1 MSCIEVMPK
10 LGLTMT
16 EGTLVNWH
24 KSEGEK
30 IEKGE
35 ILFEVETDKLTN
47 EIEAKEGGV
56 LRKVLVEEGETV
68 KCLVP
73 VAVIADEN
81 EDISELL
88 KQAGSQNGESEKE
101 EEEKQ
106 PKVQTPAKTAEPV
119 KVGGRIKISPVARKL
134 ARQSGANYELITG
147 TGPMGR
153 IVKKDVEGYIENNR
167 IKVSPAAAKLAKELN
182 VDLVGIKKDG
192 RIMKKDVL
200 EASEVAKMTAAVS
213 EEKAEEKVLPQQTVK
228 EVNRGEKEVKM
239 SGMRKVIAKRMSQS
253 VSVSPTVTYNMS
265 MDTSELKRLK
275 NSFKDIF
282 KVTYTDLL
290 IKIVSQ
296 VLKEFPLANCS
307 VEGDTFILK
316 NYVNMGVAVALE
328 DGLLVPVIKD
338 CDIKGLKQ
346 ITTEFKELAKKARE
360 NQLGPDDLTGGTF
373 TITNLGMFGIDTF
386 SPIINQPEVAILG
399 VNKIV
404 ETPVVENGEIVIKP
418 LMSLSLTADHRA
430 IDGAYAARF
439 LQRVKQYVEKPG
451 LLIL

>member
-47 EIEAKEGGV
+47 EIEAKESGV
-56 LRKVLVEEGETV
+56 LRKILVEEGETV

-73 VAVIADEN
+73 VGIIAGQN

-88 KQAGSQNGESEKE
+88 KQAGAKSGESEEKE
-101 EEEKQ
+101 D
-106 PKVQTPAKTAEPV
+106 KVQEEVIAEPGISAT
-119 KVGGRIKISPVARKL
+119 VGAEGRIKISPL
-134 ARQSGANYELITG
+134 AKRLALQGGVSYEDIKG
-147 TGPMGR
+147 TGPQGR
-153 IVKKDVEGYIENNR
+153 IVKKDIEAYIESTR
-167 IKVSPAAAKLAKELN
+167 IKVSPAAAKLAKEFN
-182 VDLVGIKKDG
+182 VDLSGIKKNG
-192 RIMKKDVL
+192 RIMKRDVL
-200 EASEVAKMTAAVS
+200 EAAEAAKAPETTH
-213 EEKAEEKVLPQQTVK
+213 EEKVEKEKTSPQQTV
-228 EVNRGEKEVKM
+228 VRGEKAVKM
-239 SGMRKVIAKRMSQS
+239 SAMRKVIAKRMSES
-253 VSVSPTVTYNMS
+253 VSVSPTVTYNMT

-275 NSFKDIF
+275 NSLKDVF

-316 NYVNMGVAVALE
+316 DYVNMGVAVAL
-328 DGLLVPVIKD
+328 DGGLLVPVIKD
-338 CDIKGLKQ
+338 TDIKGIKQ
-346 ITTEFKELAKKARE
+346 ITAEFKDLVKRARE
-360 NQLGPDDLTGGTF
+360 NKLVPDDLSGGTF
-373 TITNLGMFGIDTF
+373 TITNLGMYGIDTF

-404 ETPVVENGEIVIKP
+404 ETPLVENGEIVIKP
-418 LMSLSLTADHRA
+418 LISMSLTADHRA
-430 IDGAYAARF
+430 IDGAYAAQI
-439 LQRVKQYVEKPG
+439 LQRIKQYVEKPG

>member
-47 EIEAKEGGV
+47 EIEAKESGV
-56 LRKVLVEEGETV
+56 LRKILVEEGETV

-73 VAVIADEN
+73 VGIIAGQN

-88 KQAGSQNGESEKE
+88 KQAGAKSGESEEKE
-101 EEEKQ
+101 D
-106 PKVQTPAKTAEPV
+106 KVQEEVTAEPGTSAT
-119 KVGGRIKISPVARKL
+119 VGAEGRIKISPL
-134 ARQSGANYELITG
+134 AKRLALQGGVSYEDIKG
-147 TGPMGR
+147 TGPQGR
-153 IVKKDVEGYIENNR
+153 IVKKDVEAYIESTR
-167 IKVSPAAAKLAKELN
+167 IKVSPAAAKLAKEFN
-182 VDLVGIKKDG
+182 VDLSGIKKNG

-200 EASEVAKMTAAVS
+200 EAAEAAKAPETTH
-213 EEKAEEKVLPQQTVK
+213 EEKVEKEKTSPQQTV
-228 EVNRGEKEVKM
+228 VRGEKAVKM
-239 SGMRKVIAKRMSQS
+239 SAMRKVIAKRMSES
-253 VSVSPTVTYNMS
+253 VSVSPTVTYNMT

-275 NSFKDIF
+275 NSLKDVF

-290 IKIVSQ
+290 IKIVSH

-316 NYVNMGVAVALE
+316 DYVNMGVAVAL
-328 DGLLVPVIKD
+328 DGGLLVPVIKD
-338 CDIKGLKQ
+338 TDIKGIKQ
-346 ITTEFKELAKKARE
+346 ITAEFKDLVKRARE
-360 NQLGPDDLTGGTF
+360 NKLVPDDLSGGTF
-373 TITNLGMFGIDTF
+373 TITNLGMYGIDTF

-404 ETPVVENGEIVIKP
+404 ETPLVENGEIVIKP
-418 LMSLSLTADHRA
+418 LISMSLTADHRA
-430 IDGAYAARF
+430 IDGAYAAQI
-439 LQRVKQYVEKPG
+439 LQRIKQYVEKPG

>member
-10 LGLTMT
+10 LGLTMV

-30 IEKGE
+30 VEKGE

-47 EIEAKEGGV
+47 EIEAKESGI
-56 LRKVLVEEGETV
+56 LRKILVEEGETV

-73 VAVIADEN
+73 VGIVAEEN
-81 EDISELL
+81 EDISQLL
-88 KQAGSQNGESEKE
+88 KQAGAESGENEKKE
-101 EEEKQ
+101 EENRPEEKSRVKNIDT
-106 PKVQTPAKTAEPV
+106 PKTEDRV
-119 KVGGRIKISPVARKL
+119 KISPLAKGIALKNNVNYKL
-134 ARQSGANYELITG
+134 IKG
-147 TGPMGR
+147 TGPLNR
-153 IVKKDVEGYIENNR
+153 IVKKDIEAYIENNR
-167 IKVSPAAAKLAKELN
+167 IKVSPVAAKLAQELN
-182 VDLVGIKKDG
+182 VDLTKIKKNG

-200 EASEVAKMTAAVS
+200 EVS
-213 EEKAEEKVLPQQTVK
+213 EIAEVPEVVPKEKIEDKPVIQQMVK
-228 EVNRGEKEVKM
+228 RGEKEVKM
-239 SGMRKVIAKRMSQS
+239 SAMRKVIANRMKES
-253 VSVSPTVTYNMS
+253 VSVSPTVTYNMT
-265 MDTSELKRLK
+265 MDISELKRLK
-275 NSFKDIF
+275 DSIKDIF

-307 VEGDTFILK
+307 IKGDTFILK
-316 NYVNMGVAVALE
+316 NYVNMGVAVALD

-338 CDIKGLKQ
+338 CDIKGIKQ
-346 ITTEFKELAKKARE
+346 ITTEFKDLVKRAKE
-360 NQLGPDDLTGGTF
+360 NKLGLDDLEGGTF

-404 ETPVVENGEIVIKP
+404 QTPVVEMGEILIRS

-439 LQRVKQYVEKPG
+439 LQKVKQYVEKPG
-451 LLIL
+451 MLIL

>member
-30 IEKGE
+30 VEKGE

-47 EIEAKEGGV
+47 EIEAKESGV
-56 LRKVLVEEGETV
+56 LRKILVEEGETV
-68 KCLVP
+68 KCLLP
-73 VAVIADEN
+73 VGIIAGEN

-88 KQAGSQNGESEKE
+88 KQAGSRVSESEDKE
-101 EEEKQ
+101 EVMKSEVSAEPQ
-106 PKVQTPAKTAEPV
+106 ASELAKT
-119 KVGGRIKISPVARKL
+119 GDRIKISPLARKIAL
-134 ARQSGANYELITG
+134 QGGVSYENIKG
-147 TGPMGR
+147 TGPKGR
-153 IVKKDVEGYIENNR
+153 IVKKDVEAYIESTR
-167 IKVSPAAAKLAKELN
+167 IKVSPAAAKLAEELN
-182 VDLVGIKKDG
+182 VDLSGIKKHG

-200 EASEVAKMTAAVS
+200 EAAEAAKVSEAAPEVKTE
-213 EEKAEEKVLPQQTVK
+213 EEKASPQQAAV
-228 EVNRGEKEVKM
+228 RGEKAVKM
-239 SGMRKVIAKRMSQS
+239 SAMRKVIAKRMSES
-253 VSVSPTVTYNMS
+253 VSVSPTVTYNMT

-275 NSFKDIF
+275 DSLKDVF

-307 VEGDTFILK
+307 VNGDTFILK
-316 NYVNMGVAVALE
+316 DYVNMGVAVALD

-346 ITTEFKELAKKARE
+346 ITAEFKDLVKRAKE
-360 NQLGPDDLTGGTF
+360 NKLGPDDLTGGTF

-399 VNKIV
+399 VNKIA
-404 ETPVVENGEIVIKP
+404 ETPVVEKCQIVIKP
-418 LMSLSLTADHRA
+418 LMSMSLTADHRA
-430 IDGAYAARF
+430 IDGAYAARI
-439 LQRVKQYVEKPG
+439 LQRIKQYVEKPG